1 MFKVLWR
8 VALAVFLIL
17 TGLLSMDILS
27 FDNSGTILGIIAIAA
42 GVLVLLEK

>member
-17 TGLLSMDILS
+17 WGLVSADVIS
-27 FDNSGTILGIIAIAA
+27 FSNSGTIIGIIAIAA